1 MDILT
6 KIGLIFFWFATVVA
20 AGTAYFFAMAFALKK
35 GWISDGAANVI
46 YFITFA
52 IIASMVYK
60 SSLF

>member
-1 MDILT
+1 MDVLT
-6 KIGLIFFWFATVVA
+6 KIGLIFFWFATVVV

-35 GWISDGAANVI
+35 GWISYGAANVI